1 MTILYF
7 RTAKN
12 KQSEDQE
19 NKLGAFLASTKR
31 FFMLVFYRF
40 IRLTPAYLFV
50 LGVNEVSMRYFYNNS
65 VFEPGLYDH
74 ITCDNYWWR
83 NALYINTWY
92 PSSEICMLWSWYMS
106 NDTQFYI
113 MALLLLLL
121 AVR

>member
-1 MTILYF
+1 M
-7 RTAKN
+7 N
-12 KQSEDQE
+12 KKQPIEE
-19 NKLGAFLASTKR
+19 TPLVGFLTSTKR
-31 FFMLVFYRF
+31 FFLLVIYR
-40 IRLTPAYLFV
+40 ILRLTPAYLFV

-74 ITCDNYWWR
+74 ITCDNFWWR

-92 PSSEICMLWSWYMS
+92 SQREICMLWSWYMA

-113 MALLLLLL
+113 MAVILLLI